1 MGTVEFHRGPSGKVL
16 PGLSCSLDEALHRLL
31 KIFPEKQVS
40 LAYLFGSYAHHAES
54 VLSDLDLAVLFE
66 LRGEELYLAYR
77 ELMLAVQKQLDT
89 ERIDLLLLNGA
100 SLTLQFEIIRSGRLL
115 YARQEQLLNSFE
127 MAVISR
133 YQDTAYLR
141 AVQNDYLRERARRWS
156 SEKKA
161 F

>member
-1 MGTVEFHRGPSGKVL
+1 MGTVESHRGPSGKVL
-16 PGLSCSLDEALHRLL
+16 LGLSCSLNEALQGLL
-31 KIFPEKQVS
+31 KIFPGKQVS
-40 LAYLFGSYAHHAES
+40 LAYLFGSYAHQAEG

-66 LRGEELYLAYR
+66 LKGEELYLAYR

-115 YARQEQLLNSFE
+115 YARHEKLLNSFE

-141 AVQNDYLRERARRWS
+141 AVQNDYLRERARRWY